1 MNSENRILFISS
13 SDISVDSRILKQMK
27 AAESIGFKY
36 LAIGIKE
43 FGRIES
49 TVSDNIISIDPYF
62 RITKKQTHNR
72 LKTIL
77 VSIIRT
83 LFMSTEVLLKITIK
97 SLIFKPKIIH
107 CSDYP
112 FLPIAVMLKFLTGAK
127 VIYDIHELESETT
140 GISKFN
146 RVFVLMIE
154 KLSWRFI
161 DTVFYVSESIRK
173 WYTENIGEI
182 NYEIILNAPELK
194 VSEKK
199 TDYIREYFK
208 LDKDSIIFI
217 YLGLLSR
224 DRGIEM
230 ALEVFKLNPKYVI
243 VFMGHGEK
251 EEEIRKYSSKYA
263 NIFLHPAVSS
273 DLVVPITSSANF
285 GYCVL
290 ENTSLSVYFSLPNK
304 LFEYVFSGLP
314 VLASNFPDISDKV
327 NNYNLGL
334 VVDFN
339 KDAIIS
345 GIEELIN
352 RDRKKISQN
361 NNLDVLTWDY
371 QKNKITKI
379 LRLMIA

>member
-1 MNSENRILFISS
+1 
-13 SDISVDSRILKQMK
+13 
-27 AAESIGFKY
+27 
-36 LAIGIKE
+36 
-43 FGRIES
+43 
-49 TVSDNIISIDPYF
+49 
-62 RITKKQTHNR
+62 
-72 LKTIL
+72 
-77 VSIIRT
+77 
-83 LFMSTEVLLKITIK
+83 MSTEVLLKITIK

-371 QKNKITKI
+371 QKYKITKI

>member
-1 MNSENRILFISS
+1 
-13 SDISVDSRILKQMK
+13 
-27 AAESIGFKY
+27 
-36 LAIGIKE
+36 
-43 FGRIES
+43 
-49 TVSDNIISIDPYF
+49 
-62 RITKKQTHNR
+62 
-72 LKTIL
+72 
-77 VSIIRT
+77 
-83 LFMSTEVLLKITIK
+83 
-97 SLIFKPKIIH
+97 
-107 CSDYP
+107 
-112 FLPIAVMLKFLTGAK
+112 MLKFLTGAK

-361 NNLDVLTWDY
+361 NNLVVLTWDY
-371 QKNKITKI
+371 QKYKITKI

>member
-1 MNSENRILFISS
+1 MNSDNRILFISS
-13 SDISVDSRILKQMK
+13 SDISVDSRILKQIK
-27 AAESIGFKY
+27 VAESIGFKY

-49 TVSDNIISIDPYF
+49 TVNDNIILIDPYF
-62 RITKKQTHNR
+62 RITKKQTHNK
-72 LKTIL
+72 LKRIL

-112 FLPIAVMLKFLTGAK
+112 FLPIAILLKSLTGAK

-146 RVFVLMIE
+146 QVYVLMIE

-173 WYTENIGEI
+173 WYTENIGKINSEI
-182 NYEIILNAPELK
+182 VLNSPELN
-194 VSEKK
+194 VSEIK
-199 TDYIREYFK
+199 TNYLKEYFH
-208 LDKDSIIFI
+208 LDNDSIVFI

-230 ALEVFKLNPKYVI
+230 ALEVFKSNPKYVI

-352 RDRKKISQN
+352 SDSKKSSQKN
-361 NNLDVLTWDY
+361 NIDALTWDY
-371 QKNKITKI
+371 QKYKITKI
-379 LRLMIA
+379 LTQLID

>member
-1 MNSENRILFISS
+1 MNSENRILFISP
-13 SDISVDSRILKQMK
+13 SDISVDSRILKQIK
-27 AAESIGFKY
+27 VAESIGLKC

-43 FGRIES
+43 LGRIKS
-49 TVSDNIISIDPYF
+49 TTNDNVISISPYF
-62 RITKKQTHNR
+62 RISKKQNHNK
-72 LKTIL
+72 LNKIL
-77 VSIIRT
+77 VIIIRS

-112 FLPIAVMLKFLTGAK
+112 FLPIAILLKFVTGAK

-146 RVFVLMIE
+146 RVYVLMTE

-182 NYEIILNAPELK
+182 NSEIILNSPELK

-199 TDYIREYFK
+199 TNYLKEYFH
-208 LDKDSIIFI
+208 LDNDSIIFI

-230 ALEVFKLNPKYVI
+230 ALEVFRLNPKYVI

-251 EEEIRKYSSKYA
+251 EEEIRKYSSRYE
-263 NIFLHPAVSS
+263 NIFLHPAVSTN
-273 DLVVPITSSANF
+273 LVVPITSSANF

-314 VLASNFPDISDKV
+314 VLASNFPDISEKV
-327 NNYNLGL
+327 INFNLGL
-334 VVDFN
+334 IVDFN
-339 KDAIIS
+339 KDAIIRGIEDLIIRDNDKS
-345 GIEELIN
+345 FQKNNIEEL
-352 RDRKKISQN
+352 
-361 NNLDVLTWDY
+361 TWDD
-371 QKNKITKI
+371 QKNKIIRI
-379 LRLMIA
+379 LGQLIV

>member
-1 MNSENRILFISS
+1 MNSENKILFISS
-13 SDISVDSRILKQMK
+13 SDISVDSRILKQIK
-27 AAESIGFKY
+27 VAESIGFKY

-49 TVSDNIISIDPYF
+49 PVKDHILSIDPYF
-62 RITKKQTHNR
+62 RIIKNQKHNK
-72 LKTIL
+72 LNKIL
-77 VSIIRT
+77 VFMVRALI
-83 LFMSTEVLLKITIK
+83 MSTEVLLKIIIK

-112 FLPIAVMLKFLTGAK
+112 FLPIAILLKFVTGAK

-140 GISKFN
+140 GISKVN
-146 RVFVLMIE
+146 RVYVLMIE

-173 WYTENIGEI
+173 WYTKNIGEI
-182 NYEIILNAPELK
+182 NSEIILNSPELK

-199 TDYIREYFK
+199 TNYLKEYFH
-208 LDKDSIIFI
+208 LNNDSIIFI

-230 ALEVFKLNPKYVI
+230 ALEVFRLNPKYTI

-327 NNYNLGL
+327 NNFNLGL
-334 VVDFN
+334 IVDFT

-345 GIEELIN
+345 GIEDLIN
-352 RDRKKISQN
+352 HDNDKSFPKN
-361 NNLDVLTWDY
+361 NIEELTWDI
-371 QKNKITKI
+371 QKNKIIRI
-379 LRLMIA
+379 LRQLSV